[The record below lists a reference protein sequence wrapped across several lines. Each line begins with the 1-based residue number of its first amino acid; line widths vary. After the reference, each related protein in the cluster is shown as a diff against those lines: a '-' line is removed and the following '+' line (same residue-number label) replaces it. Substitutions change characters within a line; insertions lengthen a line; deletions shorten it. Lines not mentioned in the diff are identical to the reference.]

1 MTNRNFYITLL
12 AILGFSIETIAKSE
26 VLHQNAPRLVVNINI
41 DQLRN
46 DYLEAF
52 IPLYSEKGFKLM
64 LENGRIYTQA
74 SFPFAP
80 IDIASAM
87 ASLMTGTTPYYNNIT
102 GINWMNR
109 KTLRP
114 VYCVEDSKQ
123 EGLLTKTKAS
133 PAKLSTST
141 ITDELKVGT
150 AGKAVVYSIA
160 PTCEAAIL
168 AGGHAANGAVWL
180 DDTNGVWCSSNYYYN
195 SIPTWIQ
202 SFNNLHAPSNNLQN
216 ITCKPINELVGNF
229 SYFMSSGIQKPF
241 KHNIKGEHQYADYR
255 TCALINEDI
264 SNLAM
269 QCMLST
275 GMGKDKVTD
284 MLCLTYYA
292 GTYKHQS
299 VTNCQIELQD
309 TYVRLDREL
318 GRLIEFV
325 EEHFGK
331 DNVLFVVTSTGYNK
345 EEDANYETY
354 RIPSGTFYMS
364 RATNLLNM
372 YLGGIWGQN
381 KYIEATFS
389 NHIYLNHNLLE
400 TKKISINEATVK
412 AQEFLAMM
420 SGVRNVY
427 TSFQLITSKNEN
439 IEKTR
444 NAFSA
449 DHGGDL
455 IIDVAP
461 GWRVLNEDTKE
472 SELSRL
478 SYIQFPIIFY
488 GTGVQAERINKPV
501 SITQI
506 APAIA
511 RCIRIR
517 APNACTSEPLY

>member
-1 MTNRNFYITLL
+1 MTNRKFYITLL
-12 AILGFSIETIAKSE
+12 AVLGFSIETIAQGE
-26 VLHQNAPRLVVNINI
+26 VQPQNAPRLVVNITI

-64 LENGRIYTQA
+64 LNKGRVYTQA
-74 SFPFAP
+74 SYPFAP
-80 IDIASAM
+80 IDIASAI

-102 GINWMNR
+102 GTDWMSR

-114 VYCVEDSKQ
+114 VNCVEDTKQ
-123 EGLLTKTKAS
+123 EGFLTRKKAS

-150 AGKAVVYSIA
+150 AGKSVIYAIA
-160 PTCEAAIL
+160 PSCEAAIL

-180 DDTNGVWCSSNYYYN
+180 DENNGFWCSSSYYYN
-195 SIPTWIQ
+195 SLPSWIQ
-202 SFNNLHAPSNNLQN
+202 NFNSLHAPGKLSQN
-216 ITCKPINELVGNF
+216 ITWEPINELVGNF
-229 SYFMSSGIQKPF
+229 SYFMSSSIQKPF
-241 KHNIKGEHQYADYR
+241 KHTIKGDHQYADYQ
-255 TCALINEDI
+255 TSALINEDI

-299 VTNCQIELQD
+299 VTKCQIELQD
-309 TYVRLDREL
+309 TYVRLDYEL
-318 GRLIEFV
+318 GRLIEFI
-325 EEHFGK
+325 EERIGK
-331 DNVLFVVTSTGYNK
+331 ENVLFVLTSTGYNK
-345 EEDANYETY
+345 EDDADYETY
-354 RIPSGTFYMS
+354 RIPSGTFYMNRTS
-364 RATNLLNM
+364 NLLNM
-372 YLGGIWGQN
+372 YLGGVWGQGN
-381 KYIEATFS
+381 YVEATFS

-400 TKKISINEATVK
+400 TKKISINEAASK
-412 AQEFLAMM
+412 AQEILAMM

-455 IIDVAP
+455 VIDVAP
-461 GWRVLNEDTKE
+461 GWRVMNEDTQKNE
-472 SELSRL
+472 QYRS

-488 GTGVQAERINKPV
+488 GTGVHAERINKPV
-501 SITQI
+501 SITQL

-511 RCIRIR
+511 RSIRIR
-517 APNACTSEPLY
+517 APNACSSEPLY